1 MDEVFLLNEK
11 LKDELVL
18 ICKAKYVHTTF
29 YPDGL
34 NGIPLIVDVIGQEL
48 VDDVPYYESCAVWP
62 IDAQEEDLENA
73 LNCINFHSKKIN
85 KVAVMTSV
93 IEEQYSNGIHFTWA
107 IFLDKIDNNTPDLG

>member
-48 VDDVPYYESCAVWP
+48 VDDVPY
-62 IDAQEEDLENA
+62 
-73 LNCINFHSKKIN
+73 
-85 KVAVMTSV
+85 
-93 IEEQYSNGIHFTWA
+93 
-107 IFLDKIDNNTPDLG
+107 